1 MAISIGRREFVT
13 LLGAAVAW
21 PLGARAQQPAMPV
34 IGFMNVGTP
43 KEDEYL
49 RAAFQQGVSETGYI
63 EGQNVT
69 IEYNWA
75 EGHPDRLPG
84 LAADLVRRRVS
95 VIAATSTPAA
105 LDCYHSDRLRDGW

>member
-49 RAAFQQGVSETGYI
+49 RPHFSKALAKLATSRARTSLS
-63 EGQNVT
+63 NT
-69 IEYNWA
+69 I
-75 EGHPDRLPG
+75 G
-84 LAADLVRRRVS
+84 RRV
-95 VIAATSTPAA
+95 TPIGFRGWRPIWFA
-105 LDCYHSDRLRDGW
+105 DG